1 VISRFLSSQARL
13 SLSSRRPTSYFSLVP
28 FLSRVAQIIPNYP
41 TMALPNLSP
50 SSDRSSNVPRLPVE
64 LLLDIISYADQ
75 STLAI
80 LSLVDLTF
88 LELVTPLIYQT
99 AHIDDLP
106 LPDTPR
112 TPRLAELVPSLA
124 LSSVRT
130 LHITP
135 SNDGPPL
142 PRLDLPKL
150 VHLHIHHCCPLWDSM
165 GYTGAYTSFNKCAE
179 LLSNLDPALLTF
191 QLRQPSSSRV
201 WTEWSCPE
209 NQDGWTRWLMSR
221 TRLRELVFRGGT
233 LGNLVRR
240 EGDEPLPNESV
251 RLTFDV
257 RRATHTQRGGDTYH
271 WSDISCWP
279 RDVGKKGLW
288 EAPLRQ
294 ISFRTSS
301 PTIRR
306 IIQADLDD
314 GLEQLARRPSGTGVD
329 KAGRTFQKR
338 VEVTLEDDGPEWDEE
353 EAELDFW
360 RSRGQA
366 CGPEMEDVLYPEVEE
381 ESSVSDS

>member
-1 VISRFLSSQARL
+1 LNLPRF
-13 SLSSRRPTSYFSLVP
+13 PP
-28 FLSRVAQIIPNYP
+28 
-41 TMALPNLSP
+41 
-50 SSDRSSNVPRLPVE
+50 E
-64 LLLDIISYADQ
+64 LFLDIFSYADQ
-75 STLAI
+75 PTLAT

-88 LELVTPLIYQT
+88 LELVTPLIYKT
-99 AHIDDLP
+99 AHVDDLP

-112 TPRLAELVPSLA
+112 TPRLAELLPSLA

-142 PRLDLPKL
+142 PQLDLPNL
-150 VHLHIHHCCPLWDSM
+150 VHLHIHHCCLLWTG
-165 GYTGAYTSFNKCAE
+165 GYTGGYTSFSSCAD
-179 LLSNLDPALLTF
+179 LLYNLDPPLLTF

-201 WTEWSCPE
+201 WTEWFCPE
-209 NQDGWTRWLMSR
+209 DNDGWTRWLMSR

-257 RRATHTQRGGDTYH
+257 RRATNAGRGSDTYH
-271 WSDISCWP
+271 WSDNACWP

-288 EAPLRQ
+288 DVPLRQ

-301 PTIRR
+301 PEIRR
-306 IIQADLDD
+306 ILKADLDD
-314 GLEQLARRPSGTGVD
+314 GFEQWADEPSATGVD
-329 KAGRTFQKR
+329 EAGRTFQER
-338 VEVTLEDDGPEWDEE
+338 IEVTLEDDGPEWDED

-360 RSRGQA
+360 RARGKA
-366 CGPEMEDVLYPEVEE
+366 CGPEMEDSIYPEEE
-381 ESSVSDS
+381 DGSSERED